1 VTREGVGDA
10 TVVVPCFNEAQR
22 LDPDGWRA
30 FAERPGISLLFVDD
44 GSTDRTRELLER
56 LAAASPSIRVV
67 SLPENRGKGEA
78 VRQGLLRA
86 MDDGALVLGYYDADF
101 ATPPDDMEGILHTVR
116 DDERLHFVMGAR
128 VALLGRRIER
138 RRTRHYL
145 GRIFATLAS
154 GLLRLPLYDTQ
165 CGAKALRASPV
176 LRAALAEPFL
186 SRWAFDVELIGRLLA
201 GTPAVPPIAEDAF
214 LEVPL
219 WAWRDVVASK
229 VAPLQMARA
238 LVELLAIH
246 RDLAARRA
254 ARR

>member
-1 VTREGVGDA
+1 
-10 TVVVPCFNEAQR
+10 
-22 LDPDGWRA
+22 
-30 FAERPGISLLFVDD
+30 VDD
-44 GSTDRTRELLER
+44 GSTDGTRALLEK
-56 LAAASPSIRVV
+56 LAVESPSIRVLV
-67 SLPENRGKGEA
+67 LPENGGKGEA
-78 VRQGLLRA
+78 VRHGLLRA
-86 MDDGALVLGYYDADF
+86 MDDGANLVGYYDADF
-101 ATPPDDMEGILHTVR
+101 ATPPDDMEGILRTVR
-116 DDERLHFVMGAR
+116 DDEHLHFAMGAR

-165 CGAKALRASPV
+165 CGAKALRTSPV

-201 GTPAVPPIAEDAF
+201 GTPAVPPIPEDAF
-214 LEVPL
+214 FEVPL
-219 WAWRDVVASK
+219 WAWRDVAASK

-246 RDLAARRA
+246 RDLAVRRTV
-254 ARR
+254 RRRSAGAQLAGAPGSHTHRQIR